1 MIQRRSFIRETVRS
15 KRISDKFVE
24 RIMLATTAV
33 NDCRYYTWGN
43 TKMALKLGI
52 SQEEI
57 NSIYNSD
64 FDGIPQEQRLAL
76 LFAQDFA
83 ETENQPSMEAINS
96 LFQYY
101 GRSKGNDI
109 MNYIRM
115 ISMGNLAG
123 NTVDAFESRLNGI
136 PSEDGSF
143 LIELL
148 FYTLSGGPLLKKLFR
163 D

>member
-1 MIQRRSFIRETVRS
+1 
-15 KRISDKFVE
+15 
-24 RIMLATTAV
+24 
-33 NDCRYYTWGN
+33 
-43 TKMALKLGI
+43 MALKLGI

-64 FDGIPQEQRLAL
+64 FDSIPEEERLAL
-76 LFAQDFA
+76 MFAQNFA
-83 ETENQPSMEAINS
+83 EAKNQPSLESIKS
-96 LFQYY
+96 LVQYY
-101 GRSKGNDI
+101 GNERGNDI

-123 NTVDAFESRLNGI
+123 NTVDAFESRLNGV

-148 FYTLSGGPLLKKLFR
+148 FYILSGGPLLKKIFKE
-163 D
+163 